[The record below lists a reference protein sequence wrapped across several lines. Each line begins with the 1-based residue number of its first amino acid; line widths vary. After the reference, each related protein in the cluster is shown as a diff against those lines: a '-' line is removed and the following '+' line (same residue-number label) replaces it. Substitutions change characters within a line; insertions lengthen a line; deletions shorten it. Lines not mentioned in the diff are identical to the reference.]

1 MYLVSWSDTNGYHD
15 MTFNDYQEAIEFLA
29 DLEDNCTGSSFTTLN
44 DADDEREEHWYD
56 ANS

>member
-1 MYLVSWSDTNGYHD
+1 
-15 MTFNDYQEAIEFLA
+15 MTFDDYQEAIEFLA

-44 DADDEREEHWYD
+44 DADDEREEQWYD